1 MRKSVLIAAATISL
15 LSACGEQAIEN
26 QAESSAANNA
36 AAAPAAIENDT
47 PPPAPAT
54 KEEALKI
61 MHERHEG
68 MEQIG
73 KSTKAIGAQL
83 KEAEPNVGIIRTH
96 AATINDLAAK
106 SANWFPTGTGP
117 DVGKTR
123 AKAEIWQK
131 YKDFAAKDRDFRE
144 AAEAFKSSADSAD
157 VDSIKPAFADLGK
170 ACKACHDSYRSE
182 KGGHDRSG
190 R

>member
-1 MRKSVLIAAATISL
+1 MRKSALIAAATVSL
-15 LSACGEQAIEN
+15 LSACGEQAVEN
-26 QAESSAANNA
+26 QAESAAANNA
-36 AAAPAAIENDT
+36 AAAPAAAENSAR
-47 PPPAPAT
+47 PAAPAS

-73 KSTKAIGAQL
+73 KATKAIGAQL
-83 KEAEPNVGIIRTH
+83 KEGEPNVGIIRTN
-96 AATINDLAAK
+96 ATTINDLAAK

-131 YKDFAAKDRDFRE
+131 YEDFAAKDHNFRV
-144 AAEAFKSSADSAD
+144 AAQALKGSSDSAD
-157 VDSIKPAFADLGK
+157 VNAIKPAFADLGK
-170 ACKACHDSYRSE
+170 ACKACHDPYRAEE
-182 KGGHDRSG
+182 KKRD
-190 R
+190 

>member
-15 LSACGEQAIEN
+15 LSACGEQAVEN
-26 QAESSAANNA
+26 QAENSAANDAAIPA
-36 AAAPAAIENDT
+36 AAEKPT

-73 KSTKAIGAQL
+73 KATKAVGAQL
-83 KEAEPNVGIIRTH
+83 KEENPNFGIIRTN
-96 AATINDLAAK
+96 ASTINDLAAK

-123 AKAEIWQK
+123 AKPEIWQK
-131 YKDFAAKDRDFRE
+131 YDDFAAKDRDFRE
-144 AAEAFKSSADSAD
+144 AARSLKGLADSAD
-157 VDSIKPAFADLGK
+157 ANAIRTAFAAMGK
-170 ACKACHDSYRSE
+170 TCKACHDSYRTE
-182 KGGHDRSG
+182 KGGHD
-190 R
+190 